1 MIIIS
6 QRKLLVNRKE
16 NNMDIEKNKNT
27 LNQIDDDNTVEERYL
42 NDSDLHESFYK
53 LIRAESALVYEI
65 DELIT
70 EYGYFSITDDMPQ
83 EVILKMFKL
92 MFKMRKNAVVLSQAI
107 EDARSCLKKDS
118 EVLRSLKEQIAKL
131 NEENHGFLINER

>member
-1 MIIIS
+1 M
-6 QRKLLVNRKE
+6 KVLKKGTC
-16 NNMDIEKNKNT
+16 IE
-27 LNQIDDDNTVEERYL
+27 DDRTVEERYL

-83 EVILKMFKL
+83 EALLKMFKL

-107 EDARSCLKKDS
+107 EDTQGCLKKDS
-118 EVLRSLKEQIAKL
+118 EILRSLKERFAKL
-131 NEENHGFLINER
+131 DEANHELHQ